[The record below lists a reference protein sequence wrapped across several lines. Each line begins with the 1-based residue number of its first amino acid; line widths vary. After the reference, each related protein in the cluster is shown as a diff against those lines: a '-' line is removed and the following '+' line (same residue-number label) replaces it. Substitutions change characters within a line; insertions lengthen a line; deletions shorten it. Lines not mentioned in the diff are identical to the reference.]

1 MTVKEELHQLIDG
14 LSDTQAAEVLEN
26 LQGLTG
32 KEVAPVPEW
41 QKEEILRRKTNL
53 LANPDSSVD
62 WETVKREI
70 RSRNGR

>member
-1 MTVKEELHQLIDG
+1 MTAKEELHHWIDG
-14 LSDTQAAEVLEN
+14 LSDKRAAEVLED
-26 LQGLTG
+26 LHGFTS
-32 KEVAPVPEW
+32 KELAPVPEW

-53 LANPDSSVD
+53 FANPDSSVD